1 MKLMVVLANGFEE
14 IEAIA
19 PIDILRRAE
28 VDVEIVGLTSK
39 TVKGKNNVKIIADKK
54 LGEIKNFDKYQGII
68 LPGGSP
74 GYKHL
79 LKSRKLIEIVRR
91 FFVQGKL
98 IAAICAAP
106 LVLKKAGILE
116 DVKVTAYP
124 TLEKEFKNYIPSK
137 VLRDRNV
144 ITARGPGAAIDFG
157 LEIVRIVKG
166 EKVAKE
172 VRDKL

>member
-1 MKLMVVLANGFEE
+1 MRLMVVLANGFEE

-19 PIDILRRAE
+19 SIDILRRAE

-68 LPGGSP
+68 LPGGFP

-124 TLEKEFKNYIPSK
+124 TLEKEFKNYVPSK

-157 LEIVRIVKG
+157 LEIVRMVKG